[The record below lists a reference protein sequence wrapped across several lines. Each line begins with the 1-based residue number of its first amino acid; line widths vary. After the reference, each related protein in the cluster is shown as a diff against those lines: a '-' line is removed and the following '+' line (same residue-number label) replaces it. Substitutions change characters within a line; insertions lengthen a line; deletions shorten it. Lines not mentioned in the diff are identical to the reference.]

1 MVYNTGGGFTI
12 SGNVYS
18 NCNII
23 PAPGC
28 DPQAA
33 KQMPQQPHPASS
45 TPTTSSMPTPT
56 PTPLTRMDVPHN
68 PPSEPLN
75 DRITFNHG
83 IFDAAARSLTEIR
96 AMIEVVH
103 EMMEKQILC
112 SSKDLLK
119 TLASLKQIFRLTD
132 LVLRAYQ
139 DTPLLKHISSVIS
152 MEAGDCRKLLE
163 DLMVNLSSYL
173 CILSPKIFH
182 FIRNYVWIGIGRA
195 RAHAIDSKLRA
206 CHRWFAVCLIAL
218 DR

>member
-1 MVYNTGGGFTI
+1 
-12 SGNVYS
+12 
-18 NCNII
+18 
-23 PAPGC
+23 
-28 DPQAA
+28 
-33 KQMPQQPHPASS
+33 
-45 TPTTSSMPTPT
+45 MPTPT

-163 DLMVNLSSYL
+163 DLMVKCPAIFASFPRRSST
-173 CILSPKIFH
+173 SF
-182 FIRNYVWIGIGRA
+182 GITYGLGSAVLALMPLTQSYER
-195 RAHAIDSKLRA
+195 AIDGSLY
-206 CHRWFAVCLIAL
+206 VLSL
-218 DR
+218 